1 MSARN
6 WSKRSGGFH
15 HSLSDVLSIESPATA
30 AGGALT
36 VLTKYN
42 VPQVNQT
49 IFGGNP
55 YAIKRDAIEGTMNW
69 LFSGIALIGVF
80 IQAVAYVVNLPDRSP
95 STSAPTYAMVFA
107 VSASVVIILLWL
119 TTCVGYAIARRQWL
133 PTIVE
138 GQLDLFHL
146 TEMLIRNDGLE
157 DRHMALPAD
166 DPQREPLIIDGRRR
180 IGEYLTQMEDLLDI
194 AKRTGTQ
201 PERLDR
207 LRRAFGPSTDVR

>member
-1 MSARN
+1 MCFPKLDKTILGIIALT
-6 WSKRSGGFH
+6 F
-15 HSLSDVLSIESPATA
+15 A

-69 LFSGIALIGVF
+69 LFSGIALIGVL

-119 TTCVGYAIARRQWL
+119 TTCAGYAIARRQWL
-133 PTIVE
+133 PTIVD
-138 GQLDLFHL
+138 GQRDVFHL

-157 DRHMALPAD
+157 DRHLALLAD

-180 IGEYLTQMEDLLDI
+180 TGEYLTQLEDLLDI
-194 AKRTGTQ
+194 TERSGTPPQ
-201 PERLDR
+201 RLDR
-207 LRRAFGPSTDVR
+207 LRATFVR

>member
-1 MSARN
+1 MCFPKLDKTILVIIALT
-6 WSKRSGGFH
+6 F
-15 HSLSDVLSIESPATA
+15 A

-69 LFSGIALIGVF
+69 LFWGIALIGVL

-107 VSASVVIILLWL
+107 VSASVVIILIWL
-119 TTCVGYAIARRQWL
+119 TTCAGYAIARRQWL
-133 PTIVE
+133 PTIVD
-138 GQLDLFHL
+138 GQRDVFHL

-157 DRHMALPAD
+157 DRHLALPAD
-166 DPQREPLIIDGRRR
+166 DPQRVPLIIDGRRR
-180 IGEYLTQMEDLLDI
+180 TGEYLTQLEDLLDI
-194 AKRTGTQ
+194 TERSGTPPQ
-201 PERLDR
+201 RLDR
-207 LRRAFGPSTDVR
+207 LRATFVR